1 MNIEKIWLEYQAKLK
16 AFLRKNVS
24 NPADVDDLLQEI
36 LIKSYQNFNAVKDT
50 KKVKSWLFQIANNTI
65 IDFYRKRARA
75 FDVTSNDLW
84 YEDGEEEV
92 LSQLSQCVLPF
103 IKGLPDEEANLLI
116 AIEIEGESQKQFS
129 EKNNIKYSTLKS
141 RVQKSRQMLFQL
153 FNNCCELTIDQKGNL
168 SGFQSKG
175 KNCSNC

>member
-1 MNIEKIWLEYQAKLK
+1 ML
-16 AFLRKNVS
+16 
-24 NPADVDDLLQEI
+24 
-36 LIKSYQNFNAVKDT
+36 T
-50 KKVKSWLFQIANNTI
+50 
-65 IDFYRKRARA
+65 
-75 FDVTSNDLW
+75 
-84 YEDGEEEV
+84 
-92 LSQLSQCVLPF
+92 QLSQCVLPF

-175 KNCSNC
+175 QSC